1 MKTRTTI
8 ALVALFAGLLAWY
21 LLVERHAKPP
31 EEAAREAKRL
41 FTFDEKQ
48 VRSLKIV
55 RPEGTV
61 RLERTEDQKWRMTD
75 PVPARADRWAADAA
89 AGAPADPQQARA
101 LKNDRGEKRPEEKG
115 AEKPPARGGVVP
127 GPPGGPPERNAGGG
141 AGAGGTAAAV

>member
-8 ALVALFAGLLAWY
+8 VLVVLFAGLLAWY
-21 LLVERHAKPP
+21 LVVERHAKPP

-55 RPEGTV
+55 RPQGTV

-75 PVPARADRWAADAA
+75 PVQARADRWAADAA
-89 AGAPADPQQARA
+89 AGALADLQQARA
-101 LKNDRGEKRPEEKG
+101 LKNDRGEKGLEEMG
-115 AEKPPARGGVVP
+115 LEKPRARVEFVLSP
-127 GPPGGPPERNAGGG
+127 GNASGEG
-141 AGAGGTAAAV
+141 AAGT